1 MQVVQFISIALY
13 SLIALWYVVPLLQKL
28 SRAEALATLLWVH
41 VFRYVVLYIF
51 AARREGYVI
60 SDPATL
66 ELVVGDLA
74 GAVIAL
80 GAVVLLRWRPR
91 VGLVFSW
98 LLVLETAGDL
108 LGAIYYRRIDPPRAE
123 AVGPWWF
130 IYAFFGP
137 LILVN
142 TALLVWQLI
151 ARRQE
156 SLAGRQ
162 AQVLRPADLKTS
174 V

>member
-1 MQVVQFISIALY
+1 MQVAQFISIALY
-13 SLIALWYVVPLLQKL
+13 LLIALWYVAPLLQKL

-80 GAVVLLRWRPR
+80 GAVGLLRWRPR
-91 VGLVFSW
+91 IGLVFSW

-108 LGAIYYRRIDPPRAE
+108 FSAIYFRRIDPPRPE

-130 IYAFFGP
+130 IYGFFGP
-137 LILVN
+137 LILVS

-162 AQVLRPADLKTS
+162 EQVLGPADLKTS

>member
-13 SLIALWYVVPLLQKL
+13 SLIALWYAAPLLQKL
-28 SRAEALATLLWVH
+28 SRADALATLLWVH
-41 VFRYVVLYIF
+41 VFRYVVFYIF
-51 AARREGYVI
+51 AARREGYLI

-80 GAVVLLRWRPR
+80 AAVALLRWRPR
-91 VGLVFSW
+91 LGLVFSW
-98 LLVLETAGDL
+98 LVVLETAGDL
-108 LGAIYYRRIDPPRAE
+108 VGAIYYRRIEPPRPE
-123 AVGPWWF
+123 AIGPWWF
-130 IYAFFGP
+130 VYAFFGP
-137 LILVN
+137 LILVS

-151 ARRQE
+151 ARRHE

-162 AQVLRPADLKTS
+162 EHVLRPTDLNPP